1 MARGKV
7 VPEHKVELFGCF
19 AYRPLAPFGQSG
31 EAADED
37 PLGYARS
44 ASD

>member
-1 MARGKV
+1 MARVKV

-19 AYRPLAPFGQSG
+19 AYRLSAPFRQIS